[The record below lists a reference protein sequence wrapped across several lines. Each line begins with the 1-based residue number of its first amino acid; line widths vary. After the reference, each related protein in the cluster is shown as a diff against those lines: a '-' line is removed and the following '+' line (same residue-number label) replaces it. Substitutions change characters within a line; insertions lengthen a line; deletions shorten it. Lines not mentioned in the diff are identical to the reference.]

1 MKPLSIEGT
10 LSTTD
15 KTKKFSLISSGN
27 YPYVCA
33 RVRARRALLLS
44 RDVYSKLLM
53 MDIHQIT
60 RFLGESRYK
69 KEITELGIKYAGLEL
84 TEIALNRNMS
94 EVYHQIL
101 GYCDGDLYTMLS
113 AYLQR
118 EDVWNIKTILRG
130 KFYNAT
136 PEDIMKTTRAAGRYP
151 EDFWK
156 KIVQTSKTVGE
167 VIDNLEGNEYYQTL
181 KALGDECSTNL
192 TECENR
198 LEIAYYDFLLGA
210 IPPNSEPNKLFLS
223 FVRKEIDLL
232 NLKTLLMTKF
242 ENVEPDKINKMLVAG
257 GEIPEK
263 EMQALTKA
271 SNFKQFLEELQKL
284 QYYEM
289 IRDDIKTIEGTGSLS
304 NAIRILEKDFL
315 TKATKSS
322 YLYPLSILPILD
334 YLIRKKIEIE
344 NLRILARGK
353 DRGLS
358 EQVLK
363 GLLVM

>member
-1 MKPLSIEGT
+1 MKPSSIEGT
-10 LSTTD
+10 LSTAD
-15 KTKKFSLISSGN
+15 KPKKFSLISSGN

-53 MDIHQIT
+53 MDVHQIT
-60 RFLGESRYK
+60 RFLGESQYK

-136 PEDIMKTTRAAGRYP
+136 PEEIMKTIRAAGRYP
-151 EDFWK
+151 EDYWK

-167 VIDNLEGNEYYQTL
+167 VIDTLEGNEYYQTL
-181 KALGDECSTNL
+181 KVLGEECSTNL
-192 TECENR
+192 TECEDR

-257 GEIPEK
+257 GEISEK
-263 EMQALTKA
+263 EMQTLTKA
-271 SNFKQFLEELQKL
+271 SNFKQLLEELQKL
-284 QYYEM
+284 PYYEM
-289 IRDDIKTIEGTGSLS
+289 IRDDIKTIEETGSLS
-304 NAIRILEKDFL
+304 NVIRILEKDFL

-358 EQVLK
+358 EQALK

>member
-1 MKPLSIEGT
+1 MKPSSIEVN
-10 LSTTD
+10 LPIAD
-15 KTKKFSLISSGN
+15 KKKKFSFISSGN

-53 MDIHQIT
+53 MDVHQIT
-60 RFLGESRYK
+60 RFLGESQYK
-69 KEITELGIKYAGLEL
+69 KEITEVGIKYSGLEL
-84 TEIALNRNMS
+84 TEISLNRNMAG
-94 EVYHQIL
+94 VYHQIL

-136 PEDIMKTTRAAGRYP
+136 PEEIMKTIRAAGRYS
-151 EDFWK
+151 EDYWK
-156 KIVQTSKTVGE
+156 KIVQTSKTMEE
-167 VIDNLEGNEYYQTL
+167 VINNLEGNEYYQTL
-181 KALGDECSTNL
+181 EEEYGANL
-192 TECENR
+192 SECENK
-198 LEIAYYDFLLGA
+198 LEIAYYDFLLRT
-210 IPPNSEPNKLFLS
+210 IPSNSEPNRLFLS

-232 NLKTLLMTKF
+232 NIKTLLMTKF

-263 EMQALTKA
+263 EMQALLKA
-271 SNFKQFLEELQKL
+271 SDFKQFLEELQKL
-284 QYYEM
+284 PYYEM
-289 IRDDIKTIEGTGSLS
+289 IRDDIKKIEETGSLS
-304 NAIRILEKDFL
+304 NAIRILEKEFL

-334 YLIRKKIEIE
+334 YLVRKKIEIE

-353 DRGLS
+353 DRELS
-358 EQVLK
+358 EQTLK

>member
-1 MKPLSIEGT
+1 MKQLAIEGN
-10 LSTTD
+10 LPTTD
-15 KTKKFSLISSGN
+15 KPKKFSLISTGN

-44 RDVYSKLLM
+44 RDVYSKLFM
-53 MDIHQIT
+53 MDVPQIT
-60 RFLGESRYK
+60 RFLGESQYK
-69 KEITELGIKYAGLEL
+69 KEITELGIKYEGLEL
-84 TEIALNRNMS
+84 TEIALNTNMA

-101 GYCDGDLYTMLS
+101 GYCDGDLYEMLS

-136 PEDIMKTTRAAGRYP
+136 PEEIMKTIRAAGRYP
-151 EDFWK
+151 EDYWK
-156 KIVQTSKTVGE
+156 KIIQTSKTVND
-167 VIDNLEGNEYYQTL
+167 VIENLEGNEYYQTL
-181 KALGDECSTNL
+181 KTLGDEVSTNL
-192 TECENR
+192 AECENR
-198 LEIAYYDFLLGA
+198 LEIAYYDFLLKS
-210 IPPNSEPNKLFLS
+210 ISTNSEPNKLFLN

-232 NLKTLLMTKF
+232 NLKTLFMTKF
-242 ENVEPDKINKMLVAG
+242 ENVEPDKIKKMLIDG

-263 EMQALTKA
+263 EMQALTNA
-271 SNFKQFLEELQKL
+271 SDFKQFLEELKKL
-284 QYYEM
+284 SYYEI
-289 IRDDIKTIEGTGSLS
+289 IREEVKTIEETGSLS
-304 NAIRILEKDFL
+304 NVIRILEKDFL
-315 TKATKSS
+315 TKSTKSS
-322 YLYPLSILPILD
+322 YLYPLSILPVLD

-358 EQVLK
+358 EQSLK